1 MKNIGKMMKQAQEMQ
16 SKMGALQK
24 ELDAYEIEGSASGG
38 IVKVTVNG
46 KGSLTAIKIDKSLMV
61 ADEVDIL
68 EDLIMA
74 AFNDAKTKVDSHV
87 SIEMN
92 KISGGLAGLNLPF

>member
-38 IVKVTVNG
+38 IVKATVNG